1 MCCFRENNSS
11 AEGSESASVNKK
23 SYEVNGN
30 GKRKQ
35 CEDNEAQ
42 YPNKSPNNDQ
52 GNKKSSP
59 NNGLGSFKKPS
70 GDKLDWNVLRSSS
83 VRQNRWVYWLM
94 YFIHKLS

>member
-1 MCCFRENNSS
+1 LCCFRENNSS

-35 CEDNEAQ
+35 SEDNEAQ

-83 VRQNRWVYWLM
+83 VKQNR
-94 YFIHKLS
+94 